1 VGWFYTELRDPERQ
15 RIYVP
20 NGVFTSQAIQNLAQI
35 DNRRIWIEFG
45 LSYADRERVATITQ
59 NLEQRLSSLPG
70 LDPAKD
76 QLAHFVGYGE
86 SSLQLRLLCYAA
98 SSDIHAAWALRQQ
111 ALLLIGE
118 VVEQAGGSMPFPT
131 RLLIRA
137 PDAKDH
143 P

>member
-1 VGWFYTELRDPERQ
+1 MQ
-15 RIYVP
+15 
-20 NGVFTSQAIQNLAQI
+20 
-35 DNRRIWIEFG
+35 
-45 LSYADRERVATITQ
+45 
-59 NLEQRLSSLPG
+59 G
-70 LDPAKD
+70 LDTDKD

-98 SSDIHAAWALRQQ
+98 SSDIQDAWALRQRV
-111 ALLLIGE
+111 LLVIGE

-137 PDAKDH
+137 PDAMDH